1 MEVIIISK
9 WSEDCLMYVKVAKD
23 YKSAVRYLAKEY
35 LSPNLEVYDE
45 TLKNVTIKGIENWD
59 IELFNEFFG
68 KYFDLEIDKIL

>member
-1 MEVIIISK
+1 MEVVIISK

-23 YKSAVRYLAKEY
+23 YKSAVQYLAKEY

-45 TLKNVTIKGIENWD
+45 ALKNVTIKDIENWD

>member
-1 MEVIIISK
+1 MEVVIISK

-23 YKSAVRYLAKEY
+23 YKSAVQYLAKEY
-35 LSPNLEVYDE
+35 LSSNLEVYDE
-45 TLKNVTIKGIENWD
+45 TLKNVTIKDIENWD

>member
-1 MEVIIISK
+1 MEVVIISK

-23 YKSAVRYLAKEY
+23 YKSAVQYLAKEY
-35 LSPNLEVYDE
+35 LFPNLEVYDE
-45 TLKNVTIKGIENWD
+45 TLKNVTIKDIENWD

>member
-1 MEVIIISK
+1 MEVVIVSK

-23 YKSAVRYLAKEY
+23 YKSAVQYLAKEY

-45 TLKNVTIKGIENWD
+45 NLKNVTVKDIENWD